1 MTANDM
7 QWSFGVAPLVP
18 YHHSTL
24 LAWLRKNTSIMRS
37 TLMNYIVTREELEH
51 YANMAMGL
59 VKDGK
64 LNIKI
69 HKVYDLKDA
78 AQAHDDLEGRGT
90 TGKLLLKC

>member
-1 MTANDM
+1 MVFWGSASGPIPPFNIA
-7 QWSFGVAPLVP
+7 Q
-18 YHHSTL
+18 
-24 LAWLRKNTSIMRS
+24 LAQKNTSIMRS